1 MYAYI
6 HAFFCV
12 HIHTWIKHV
21 RTYACMYHTKHALG
35 NEILLGRTNAVLWG
49 QQPRHSMYRLE
60 LRWSLRQR
68 FASYNVFHAHTR
80 TSAHTPPHPQT
91 QTNTHI
97 QTRLSLT
104 LTLSLPRPQHAL
116 SPSVCPEHQLLNHGS
131 LTGTRTCKGGRQDT
145 NPCALSSTHCA
156 GLCIGGDNNTECH
169 SDAGCAEGGWC
180 MGVGVCNSSTDG
192 SSCTSAA
199 TCSTGVCN
207 GMATCRP
214 PNTYAICSDDTECWG
229 NGKCMDS
236 NNGASCSPGSA
247 VTACTGQG
255 QCIRD
260 NIAWVTLAGNNMQD
274 VTLWP
279 GLYNVPNGAKPF
291 VTKSMLIKWDLAA
304 SSPVPGAYSQY
315 LVIFRLEYLYEVPPG
330 SKLIV
335 AGLTAASASSTIAL
349 YTPRDNCDD
358 KKDIS
363 SFFAHEQQVGYAEWN
378 SVNKS
383 VTLTLREGYNTG
395 LIRAPS
401 KHAFRFTARS
411 QNPVH
416 LCACTCI

>member
-21 RTYACMYHTKHALG
+21 RTYACMYHSKHALG
-35 NEILLGRTNAVLWG
+35 NEILLCLTNAVLWG

-80 TSAHTPPHPQT
+80 TSAHTPPHPPT

-104 LTLSLPRPQHAL
+104 LTLSPPRPQHAL

-169 SDAGCAEGGWC
+169 SDAECAGGGWC

-395 LIRAPS
+395 LVRAPS

-411 QNPVH
+411 QDPEH

>member
-1 MYAYI
+1 
-6 HAFFCV
+6 
-12 HIHTWIKHV
+12 
-21 RTYACMYHTKHALG
+21 MYHSKHALG
-35 NEILLGRTNAVLWG
+35 NEILLGRTSAVLWG
-49 QQPRHSMYRLE
+49 QQPRHSMYRLD
-60 LRWSLRQR
+60 LRWRTSLRQW

-80 TSAHTPPHPQT
+80 TSAHTNPHPPT
-91 QTNTHI
+91 QTHTHI
-97 QTRLSLT
+97 QTRLSLSHS
-104 LTLSLPRPQHAL
+104 LSLPRPKHAL
-116 SPSVCPEHQLLNHGS
+116 SPSVCPAHQQLNHGS
-131 LTGTRTCKGGRQDT
+131 LTGTRTCKGGRLDT
-145 NPCALSSTHCA
+145 NPCAVSSTHCA

-169 SDAGCAEGGWC
+169 SDAGCAGGGSC

-214 PNTYAICSDDTECWG
+214 PNTYASCSDDAECWG
-229 NGKCMDS
+229 NGSCTNS
-236 NNGASCSPGSA
+236 NNGASCSPGAA
-247 VTACTGQG
+247 VTTCTGQG

-260 NIAWVTLAGNNMQD
+260 NIAWVTLAGNNKENAATWLD
-274 VTLWP
+274 
-279 GLYNVPNGAKPF
+279 LYKVKTGAKPF
-291 VTKSMLIKWDLAA
+291 VTQSMLIKWELAA

-315 LVIFRLEYLYEVPPG
+315 LVIFRLEKVTEKMYEFPPG

-335 AGLTAASASSTIAL
+335 TGLTAASASSTIAL
-349 YTPRDNCDD
+349 YTPRDNCDE

-363 SFFAHEQQVGYAEWN
+363 SFFAHEQQVGYAEWS

-383 VTLTLREGYNTG
+383 VTLTLREGYNAG
-395 LIRAPS
+395 LVHAPS

-411 QNPVH
+411 QDPEH

>member
-1 MYAYI
+1 M
-6 HAFFCV
+6 
-12 HIHTWIKHV
+12 
-21 RTYACMYHTKHALG
+21 YACMYHSKHALG
-35 NEILLGRTNAVLWG
+35 NEILLGRTSAVLWG
-49 QQPRHSMYRLE
+49 QQPRHPMYRLD
-60 LRWSLRQR
+60 LRWRTSLRQW

-80 TSAHTPPHPQT
+80 TSAHTNPHPPT
-91 QTNTHI
+91 QTHTHI
-97 QTRLSLT
+97 QTRLSLSHS
-104 LTLSLPRPQHAL
+104 LTLPRPKHAL
-116 SPSVCPEHQLLNHGS
+116 SPSVCPAHQQLNHGS
-131 LTGTRTCKGGRQDT
+131 LTGTRTCKGGRLDT
-145 NPCALSSTHCA
+145 NPCAVSSTHCA

-169 SDAGCAEGGWC
+169 SDAGCAGGGSC

-214 PNTYAICSDDTECWG
+214 PNTYASCSDDAECWG
-229 NGKCMDS
+229 NGSCTNS
-236 NNGASCSPGSA
+236 NNGASCSPGAA
-247 VTACTGQG
+247 VTTCTGQG

-260 NIAWVTLAGNNMQD
+260 NIAWVTLAGNNKENAATWLD
-274 VTLWP
+274 
-279 GLYNVPNGAKPF
+279 LYKVKTGAKPF
-291 VTKSMLIKWDLAA
+291 VTQSMLIKWELAA

-315 LVIFRLEYLYEVPPG
+315 LVIFRLEKVTEKMYEFPPG

-335 AGLTAASASSTIAL
+335 TGLTAASASSTIAL
-349 YTPRDNCDD
+349 YTPRDNCDE

-363 SFFAHEQQVGYAEWN
+363 SFFAHEQQVGYAEWS

-383 VTLTLREGYNTG
+383 VTLTLREGYNAG
-395 LIRAPS
+395 LVHAPS

-411 QNPVH
+411 QDPEH